1 MFKGALYYKL
11 ENMMIGSAPN
21 LRRWGQQLF
30 RQGMAAQGAMAHQ
43 DTLVP
48 SLRCVPISASKFPR
62 LLDVS
67 IITMTKSL
75 DVSVSYLLM
84 LNRVTG

>member
-11 ENMMIGSAPN
+11 ENITIGLGPK
-21 LRRWGQQLF
+21 LRAMGQTIY
-30 RQGMAAQGAMAHQ
+30 RQGMASQGVSAHE

-48 SLRCVPISASKFPR
+48 SLRCVPISNSKFPR

-67 IITMTKSL
+67 HRLIHLPPIEI
-75 DVSVSYLLM
+75 D
-84 LNRVTG
+84 

>member
-1 MFKGALYYKL
+1 MFLKGALYYSL
-11 ENMMIGSAPN
+11 ENASIGMGPR
-21 LRRWGQQLF
+21 LRQWGQSLF
-30 RQGMAAQGAMAHQ
+30 RAGMANQGAMAHE

-67 IITMTKSL
+67 DTLSE
-75 DVSVSYLLM
+75 
-84 LNRVTG
+84 